1 MNTDSPTRK
10 SGQPEQS
17 GEPPDVRNL
26 VVRDSDLTA
35 AQRSAVHRLQV
46 TCLSD
51 VPCEELMEDF
61 VAESFAKVLAYL
73 GNDGDGSELVG
84 CLSMFK
90 REIEYEGQGVVLG
103 GFGGTC
109 TRADLRRRGIGTR
122 VCRAAADLLREEG
135 CGVAFLAAAPGT
147 ERFYGQFG
155 FAPLGKPYTFVSAR
169 GVTKQPDTWADGML
183 APVCS
188 RVVFK
193 RILRGRTPLL
203 LGPEKGYW

>member
-1 MNTDSPTRK
+1 MNANSPNP
-10 SGQPEQS
+10 QAEQAS
-17 GEPPDVRNL
+17 RALEVRVL
-26 VVRDSDLTA
+26 AVRTADLTE
-35 AQRSAVHRLQV
+35 AQRAAMHALQV
-46 TCLSD
+46 TCFAD
-51 VPCEELMEDF
+51 VPYEELVEDF

-73 GNDGDGSELVG
+73 RGGGDDLVG
-84 CLSMFK
+84 CVSVFK
-90 REIEYEGQGVVLG
+90 RRIEYEGRRILLG

-135 CGVAFLAAAPGT
+135 CDVAFLAAAPGT

-155 FAPLGKPYTFVSAR
+155 FVPLGKPYTFVNAR
-169 GVTKQPDTWADGML
+169 GVTKQPDTWDDGML

-188 RVVFK
+188 RARFDH
-193 RILRGRTPLL
+193 ILRGQAPLH